1 MNINKRRKRVFL
13 ALPLTLLIV
22 LFGVVVMKS
31 PDRTDER
38 YCDPYFTDCFERAI
52 EEQPAVRRTVGAE
65 LTETKNSYDGFEVK
79 SGASAR
85 LNEVTGIRYKAYVP
99 EPLREKAAK
108 GTVTLGFLIA
118 PTDYFEAA
126 EAYRVGDTPDYVK
139 EFELLS
145 ANTSAVPVQPLYSL
159 PVEENGAWII
169 QGSIATILYKNLNRS
184 FSAVAFA
191 LEGGSYT
198 YADYQTSNERSVSY
212 VATAAL
218 NDPKMNYGDTEK
230 GILQGIVNGG
240 LDQAAGLNEEQSKA
254 VGNRSFALSWR
265 NTVASLSVGD
275 TKIFSVRT
283 VVNYGEED
291 LLVAVPVCWRSSN
304 ESVLS
309 VNENGEVTALK
320 EGTVTLTAYVGEKSV
335 VKEVTVQKALNCSI
349 RDDSGYG
356 LLSFS
361 TTSATVSYGGDFQTT
376 ITLTDKAYGEVTVW
390 IDEKSYTTSDGVLEF
405 TSSVTAD
412 TQFVVESVATSFEY
426 FSSTAVSTLKLDVSA
441 CPSKVILPKYA
452 KTGSSVYTKLS
463 STALSATENSTMQ
476 ELIVPDSYTTFDYR
490 VFKSCSVLK
499 TIKIYNTELASLTK
513 AATWNANAPTTIYVP
528 NEALSDYQNS
538 KFWSSSGA
546 SIVGF

>member
-1 MNINKRRKRVFL
+1 MNINKRRKRIFL
-13 ALPLTLLIV
+13 ALPLTVLIV
-22 LFGVVVMKS
+22 LFGVVTMKS
-31 PDRTDER
+31 SDKTDTR
-38 YCDPYFTDCFERAI
+38 YCDPYFTDCFETAI

-65 LTETKNSYDGFEVK
+65 LTETKNSYDGFEMK

-99 EPLREKAAK
+99 ETLRVKAAK
-108 GTVTLGFLIA
+108 GTVTLGFVIA

-265 NTVASLSVGD
+265 NTVDSLSVGD

-291 LLVAVPVCWRSSN
+291 LLVTVPVCWCSSD

-356 LLSFS
+356 LPSFS

-441 CPSKVILPKYA
+441 CPSKVILPKYT
-452 KTGSSVYTKLS
+452 KSGSIYTKLA
-463 STALSATENSTMQ
+463 STAFPSDNDPKMQ

-490 VFKSCSVLK
+490 VFKNCSALK